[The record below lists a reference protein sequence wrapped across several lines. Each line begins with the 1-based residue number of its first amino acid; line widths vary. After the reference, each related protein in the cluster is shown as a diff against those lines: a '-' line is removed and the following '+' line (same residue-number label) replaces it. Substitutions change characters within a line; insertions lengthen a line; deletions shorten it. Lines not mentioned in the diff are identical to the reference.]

1 MAKSILVFI
10 TCLMLALPG
19 ASCADEIAFMN
30 GKVILID
37 PGHGGFD
44 PGTVRKGIYEKQ
56 INLEVAKKLKQTLEE
71 TGAKAVLTRTGD
83 YNLAVVGLHGKEA
96 HRYDLRKRLELVEKN
111 KAVLLISL
119 HVNAFG
125 MSSCR
130 GSEVFYFPDKPGSK
144 ELAEYIMDELR
155 QISGTPPKRRA
166 KPNDYFILRNSGVPA
181 VLVETGYLSNPLDR
195 GNLANQDYQKKLAEK
210 ISFGIVKYL
219 AVNASYLN

>member
-1 MAKSILVFI
+1 MAKFILVLF
-10 TCLMLALPG
+10 TCLMLPALAG
-19 ASCADEIAFMN
+19 ASWASEIAFMS

-71 TGAKAVLTRTGD
+71 TGAKVTLTRTGD

-96 HRYDLRKRLELVEKN
+96 HRYDLKKRLDLVDKN
-111 KAVLLISL
+111 KAVLLVSL

-125 MSSCR
+125 MSNCR
-130 GSEVFYFPDKPGSK
+130 GSEVFYYPDKPGSK

-155 QISGTPPKRRA
+155 QIPGTPPKRSV
-166 KPNDYFILRNSGVPA
+166 KSNDYFILRNSGVPA
-181 VLVETGYLSNPLDR
+181 VLVETGYLSNPADR
-195 GNLANQDYQKKLAEK
+195 DNLVNQDYQKKLAEK

-219 AVNASYLN
+219 AVNAACL